1 MAVEDTLE
9 VQVKTE
15 ADKAAKSLDAMI
27 DKIGGIAS
35 ALNKIDVSKLSNVF
49 GNLQKSMNGINSQ
62 ISNMGNAT
70 KTAGANMSKGMK
82 EASKAADDV
91 KKKTQ
96 EMTKGIDTSSINEA
110 SEGLRKI
117 SNLNI
122 KPYYDKSSFEEY
134 QSFVKGFL
142 SEHYQINVD
151 VPTQEIQSSLG
162 NTINDMV
169 EEIKLME
176 KEIASTPVGTEQWK
190 ALASEIVRTKVEVKG
205 YKDQLK
211 IPSTGVDEDIQKT
224 DSLGNKVAELKNKLK
239 DLSKQGLNFG
249 DADFDKTYQDLN
261 KAEKE
266 LNEYRNG
273 LIKVD
278 DEQKKVSLSA
288 PFAKLSAMASSAAS
302 RIKAFASSFANGI
315 GGITKMGQSVDN
327 LASKLA
333 KLFIGFQALKGI
345 GKTLLGSIESASDYI
360 EGYNYFDVAFT
371 KIADESKNQF
381 KQYGYDDAQSYAD
394 SFEQRLKTLNSK
406 LTGFDIDKSGELSM
420 SGGKSLGMDITQMT
434 QYEAQIGQMTNSVGM
449 MGEASLT
456 SAKAMARLAGDMS
469 SLTNMPIE
477 QVMQNFTSGLSGMAM
492 AVKKYGIDITQATL
506 QEYAYK
512 LGVDKKVATMTQAE
526 KTYLREIAIVQQSK
540 VAWGDQSDT
549 INQLANQYRMLQ
561 AGLKNT
567 AILIGR
573 LLKPAVE
580 AVLPYL
586 NAMVL
591 AINDGLSYIGKLA
604 GIKFNDTKIKTP
616 ELDTSGA
623 DSWGDMD
630 SAVQDT
636 TKNIEKADKAQKKI
650 NKQLQG
656 FDKLNNLTTTK
667 NDGGKTPSTSTS
679 GGGGGDVSGL
689 LNDALLK
696 SLADYEKYWNKH
708 FKNMQNDA
716 EKLKEKIKAL
726 AKEAWETGDGTKI
739 GGAIADGLNTAI
751 DAIDKAW
758 PKIDSGMKKV
768 AKILATAFNELV
780 NKLKWEKL
788 GKVIGNA
795 LKSIAQSVTLFL
807 KKVDWDKLGR
817 QFSKALKGFLETS
830 AIAEMFRAFGAALRA
845 GIDLVFGLV
854 DEFTKD
860 KGWEKLGKQLLFGVQ
875 NWLDEMNEVD
885 KKTGLNGW
893 EKIGKTIFEASKGI
907 LTSLTM
913 LIEGLDGADI
923 GKAFKDILDNINFEE
938 LGKSFSDFASALL
951 QFGIDVVEG
960 VPWEDIANSINGFV
974 SNIDWKDIGTKLGT
988 LATSLIDGIKKLIK
1002 DIDWNEIGQDIGDF
1016 ISGINFGEI
1025 ALDLASLAG
1034 TIVSALAKAIKG
1046 IAKVAPLETAFAGL
1060 FLLLKGTK
1068 LHKKAFSAISTKVK
1082 GKLKEAILD
1091 ADGNNKLV
1099 EGVKTL
1105 VENVVNGAKALTSK
1119 AKEALQTISNKIVEK
1134 LAAKLGVEATW
1145 SGVAGGMASAIGSSF
1160 SAVPGLMKGSITA
1173 LGEATAGQIA
1183 ATIFT
1188 SLAAAIVAT
1197 AAGFQLGKKIGDA
1210 LVSDDMKEY
1219 QFDWKFSD
1227 LFDYD
1232 LDEWKQG
1239 IADWW
1244 VNDVEPWWS
1253 DKALSISTS
1262 IGEWKEGFNLWW
1274 EDVKAWWKD
1283 KGLTIKTGIGEWKEA
1298 FKLWWE
1304 DVKAWWSDKALNLK
1318 MKIGD
1323 IKENIKEKWDAAK
1336 QWWNDHVVD
1345 KLPKIKIPSIDSIKS
1360 AIKEKWESA
1369 KQWWN
1374 NNVKLPTIKF
1384 AGIAKDKIKEW
1395 LKPVVD
1401 TVNKIIDKINDI
1413 LDIKWKDFK
1422 IGGKTVIK
1430 AGEIKLATIPKITGY
1445 ESGGYPRSRELFY
1458 ANENGRAELI
1468 GRQGNRAT
1476 VVNNDQIIK
1485 SVSAGVSDAV
1495 FNTMNPVLTHLVA
1508 SINKLNNSN
1517 TGTPLYVEG
1526 VNEGDIV
1533 RITTDANR
1541 DYKNRTGRPL
1551 YA

>member
-15 ADKAAKSLDAMI
+15 ADKATKSLDAMI
-27 DKIGGIAS
+27 DKIGGIAN
-35 ALNKIDVSKLSNVF
+35 ALNKIDVSRLSNVF
-49 GNLQKSMNGINSQ
+49 DNLQKSMNGINSQ
-62 ISNMGNAT
+62 ISNMGNAA
-70 KTAGANMSKGMK
+70 KNAGANMSKGMK

-96 EMTKGIDTSSINEA
+96 EIGKAFSESDYVKAIKEYQKQFSELGKGIDFGDSLEDMEKLSNSLSEKLEDLKKREENFINLGISDPGGKFFENEQREIAETTNKLKELESQMKKVASETSSKVTPQEPSITM
-110 SEGLRKI
+110 
-117 SNLNI
+117 
-122 KPYYDKSSFEEY
+122 PKSSGWTQAEAQATLLAMQKATHEY
-134 QSFVKGFL
+134 D
-142 SEHYQINVD
+142 EQISKV
-151 VPTQEIQSSLG
+151 TSL
-162 NTINDMV
+162 
-169 EEIKLME
+169 
-176 KEIASTPVGTEQWK
+176 VGKTN
-190 ALASEIVRTKVEVKG
+190 A
-205 YKDQLK
+205 YKTAISRK
-211 IPSTGVDEDIQKT
+211 STGLEDDAQKT
-224 DSLGNKVAELKNKLK
+224 DSLGNKVDSLRKKLSE
-239 DLSKQGLNFG
+239 LSKQGLNFG

-278 DEQKKVSLSA
+278 DEQKKVYLSA
-288 PFAKLSAMASSAAS
+288 PFSKLSAMASSAAS
-302 RIKAFASSFANGI
+302 RIKAFASSFASGI
-315 GGITKMGQSVDN
+315 SSIGKMGQSVDN
-327 LASKLA
+327 LTSKLA
-333 KLFIGFQALKGI
+333 KLFIGFQALKGV

-449 MGEASLT
+449 MEEASLT

-512 LGVDKKVATMTQAE
+512 LGIDKKVATMTQAE
-526 KTYLREIAIVQQSK
+526 KNYLREIAIVQQSK

-580 AVLPYL
+580 AILPYL

-616 ELDTSGA
+616 ELDVGGA
-623 DSWGDMD
+623 DSWDGMD
-630 SAVQDT
+630 SSVQDT
-636 TKNIEKADKAQKKI
+636 TKNIEKADKAQKKF

-716 EKLKEKIKAL
+716 EDLKKKIKSL

-739 GGAIADGLNTAI
+739 GSAIAKGLNSALN
-751 DAIDKAW
+751 AIDKAL
-758 PKIDSGMKKV
+758 PKIDSGMKKFT
-768 AKILATAFNELV
+768 KILATAFNGLV
-780 NKLKWEKL
+780 NGL
-788 GKVIGNA
+788 N
-795 LKSIAQSVTLFL
+795 
-807 KKVDWDKLGR
+807 WDKLGR
-817 QFSKALKGFLETS
+817 VIGKSIKTVEQSLTLFFEKVDWDNFGRKLSKGMTAFLES
-830 AIAEMFRAFGAALRA
+830 GAIANFFKLLGAQFRAGV
-845 GIDLVFGLV
+845 DTVFGFI
-854 DEFTKD
+854 DQFTKD
-860 KGWEKLGKQLLFGVQ
+860 RGFEKIGKQLMWGLKMWFS
-875 NWLDEMNEVD
+875 EMD
-885 KKTGLNGW
+885 KIDPKTGLNGW
-893 EKIGKTIFEASKGI
+893 QEMGKSFYEGVKGI
-907 LTSLTM
+907 LTAATM
-913 LIEGLDGADI
+913 LLDGLDGKAL
-923 GKAFKDILDNINFEE
+923 GKAIEDALGQVDFKD
-938 LGKSFSDFASALL
+938 LGKTLSDFAKTALE
-951 QFGIDVVEG
+951 FGKDMVDGI
-960 VPWEDIANSINGFV
+960 PWE
-974 SNIDWKDIGTKLGT
+974 
-988 LATSLIDGIKKLIK
+988 
-1002 DIDWNEIGQDIGDF
+1002 EIGESIGDF
-1016 ISGINFGEI
+1016 ISGIEWGKVTWDFI
-1025 ALDLASLAG
+1025 KLAKS
-1034 TIVSALAKAIKG
+1034 IVSGLAKAIKG
-1046 IAKVAPLETAFAGL
+1046 FTKSAPLESAFIAL
-1060 FLLLKGTK
+1060 FGIVKLTRLDKKVFRAIAEKVGITLGNALLKIDT
-1068 LHKKAFSAISTKVK
+1068 
-1082 GKLKEAILD
+1082 
-1091 ADGNNKLV
+1091 
-1099 EGVKTL
+1099 
-1105 VENVVNGAKALTSK
+1105 
-1119 AKEALQTISNKIVEK
+1119 
-1134 LAAKLGVEATW
+1134 
-1145 SGVAGGMASAIGSSF
+1145 SAIGTNITTVLGNAVTGIKSLGSKLITGIQTLSQTILTKIATTIGAEQATLSSIGTTIATGIGTAF
-1160 SAVPGLMKGSITA
+1160 SQVPALMTGPMSGLIGASA
-1173 LGEATAGQIA
+1173 AATA

-1188 SLAAAIVAT
+1188 SVVAAIG
-1197 AAGFQLGKKIGDA
+1197 AAFVGFQLGKVIGSAIAKNGKNADY
-1210 LVSDDMKEY
+1210 VYD
-1219 QFDWKFSD
+1219 FKFKD
-1227 LFDYD
+1227 LFTYD
-1232 LDEWKQG
+1232 IEEWKQG
-1239 IADWW
+1239 FSEWF
-1244 VNDVEPWWS
+1244 NDIGSWIG
-1253 DKALSISTS
+1253 DKTEKITLTVSA
-1262 IGEWKEGFNLWW
+1262 
-1274 EDVKAWWKD
+1274 VKDAAFDTVVSAFEKVKD
-1283 KGLTIKTGIGEWKEA
+1283 KTAEIVTSAKDTISGGIE
-1298 FKLWWE
+1298 
-1304 DVKAWWSDKALNLK
+1304 NLK
-1318 MKIGD
+1318 KT
-1323 IKENIKEKWDAAK
+1323 W
-1336 QWWNDHVVD
+1336 Q
-1345 KLPKIKIPSIDSIKS
+1345 SIKS
-1360 AIKEKWESA
+1360 STAVKTMQEKGRSVIESA
-1369 KQWWN
+1369 KKVWDGIKNSTVVKTLQEKGYSLMQRVWN
-1374 NNVKLPTIKF
+1374 LWDKFTSKTIKLDVVTDLVKKAIKQVVEWINKYIIGNLNELQF
-1384 AGIAKDKIKEW
+1384 KVAGK
-1395 LKPVVD
+1395 
-1401 TVNKIIDKINDI
+1401 
-1413 LDIKWKDFK
+1413 K
-1422 IGGKTVIK
+1422 IGINIP
-1430 AGEIKLATIPKITGY
+1430 EIKVPSNFAT
-1445 ESGGYPRSRELFY
+1445 GGYPKSQELFY

-1508 SINKLNNSN
+1508 SINKMNNSN